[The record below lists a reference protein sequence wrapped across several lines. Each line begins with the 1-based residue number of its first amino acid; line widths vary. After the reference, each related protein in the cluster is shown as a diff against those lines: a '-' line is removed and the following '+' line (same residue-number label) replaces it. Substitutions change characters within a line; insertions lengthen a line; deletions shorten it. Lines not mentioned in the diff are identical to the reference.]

1 MIKKFSLYFIFVSNP
16 RPMLKLLTSYF
27 IALISFFVLDMF
39 WLGVI
44 SKNYYKQKLGFILSD
59 NPNWVAA
66 IIFYLIY
73 IGGIL
78 FFAVEPSL
86 KENSWQIAL
95 INGIVLGALCYAT
108 YDLTNMATI
117 AKWPIEIVVIDII
130 WGMIITG
137 SVSIITYFLTE
148 KIF

>member
-1 MIKKFSLYFIFVSNP
+1 
-16 RPMLKLLTSYF
+16 MLKLISTYF
-27 IALISFFVLDMF
+27 IALIAFFAIDMV

-44 SKNYYKQKLGFILSD
+44 SKNYYKQKLGFILSP

-66 IIFYLIY
+66 IVFYLIY

-78 FFAVEPSL
+78 FFAVNPAL
-86 KENSWQIAL
+86 KEMNWQIAL
-95 INGIVLGALCYAT
+95 LNGAILGAMCYAT

-117 AKWPIEIVVIDII
+117 ANWPIEIVIIDII
-130 WGMIITG
+130 WGIVLTG
-137 SVSIITYFLTE
+137 SVAVITYFAVS

>member
-1 MIKKFSLYFIFVSNP
+1 
-16 RPMLKLLTSYF
+16 MLKLITSYF
-27 IALISFFVLDMF
+27 IALLSFFALDMV

-66 IIFYLIY
+66 IIFYLIF

-78 FFAVEPSL
+78 FFAVNPSL
-86 KENSWQIAL
+86 KESRWQTAILNGAL
-95 INGIVLGALCYAT
+95 LGALCYAT

-117 AKWPIEIVVIDII
+117 VHEKENRYYFNDSYSR
-130 WGMIITG
+130 G
-137 SVSIITYFLTE
+137 SPLFHRYQ
-148 KIF
+148 